1 MSLIIDVDEMDEV
14 QRSVRMVPTGC
25 GSLDKLLGGG
35 LGFGD
40 VLLVYG
46 EAETGKTCLAIQCAV
61 NAARLGFKTLFI
73 DSDGTFSAKRLSQI
87 ARHDLDEVAPQIT
100 LVKPADFKEQALVI
114 DRLDE
119 YLTSSICL
127 LVVDS
132 VTSLYRAEIGEKETT
147 FVLNRELGRQLAC
160 LAQVAKTRK
169 IAILLTSQVRNVFAD
184 GVVWLE
190 PVATRVL
197 RFWADAVLSFKPADQ
212 GNSLKAVLEKHSER
226 KCPIQCFVSIEETG
240 ICDHGR

>member
-1 MSLIIDVDEMDEV
+1 MSLIIDVDEMDAV
-14 QRSVRMVPTGC
+14 QHSVRMVPTGC

-73 DSDGTFSAKRLSQI
+73 DLDGTFSTKRLSQV
-87 ARHDLDEVAPQIT
+87 AHHDLDDIAPQIT
-100 LVKPADFKEQALVI
+100 LVRPSNFKEQSLVI

-119 YLTSSICL
+119 YLTPSIRL

-132 VTSLYRAEIGEKETT
+132 VTSLYRAEMGEKEKT
-147 FVLNRELGRQLAC
+147 FTLNRELGRQLAC
-160 LAQVAKTRK
+160 LAQIAKTRK
-169 IAILLTSQVRNVFAD
+169 IAMLLTSQVRNVFAN
-184 GVVWLE
+184 GIVGIE
-190 PVATRVL
+190 PVGTRVL
-197 RFWADAVLSFKPADQ
+197 RFWSDSVLCLKPTDQ
-212 GNSLKAVLEKHSER
+212 GDCLKAVLEKHSER
-226 KCPIQCFVSIEETG
+226 KCPIQCLVSIEETG
-240 ICDHGR
+240 ICDYNR